1 MISIIIPVYK
11 NKEEF
16 LKNLDQNKRFFSG
29 CEVIIVNDDP
39 QSNIKKEVE
48 KIYPK
53 IVYIQNSKN
62 LGFGQTVNEGVKKSH
77 FPYIFLLNSD
87 VLLLDKKFKDITY
100 LFKKD
105 PQLFAVSFLQKEK
118 DNHLTGKN
126 TIFWK
131 KGMFFHQKAFNL
143 NRGINAWAE
152 GGAAIFDKE
161 KFKILKGF
169 DPLYQPFYWEDIDL
183 SYRAWKMGWKIN
195 FSPRIKLIHHHGT
208 TINKYF
214 NTLKIKSI
222 NYRNQIIFILKNI
235 TDKKLLKEFILFL
248 PYWIF
253 YFLIKGESGF
263 FLGFINAIIK
273 IKAIWQKRKLNTK
286 VFKKT
291 DQEVLG
297 LFEKYE

>member
-29 CEVIIVNDDP
+29 CEVIVVNDDP

-62 LGFGQTVNEGVKKSH
+62 LGFGQTVNKGVKKSR

-87 VLLLDKKFKDITY
+87 VILLDEKFKDTVY

-105 PQLFAVSFLQKEK
+105 PQLFAISFIQKEK
-118 DNHLTGKN
+118 DSKLTGKN
-126 TIFWK
+126 IIFWK
-131 KGMFFHQKAFNL
+131 KGMFFHQKALNL
-143 NRGINAWAE
+143 KEGINGWAE
-152 GGAAIFDKE
+152 GGAAIFDKK
-161 KFKILKGF
+161 KFFALSGF
-169 DPLYQPFYWEDIDL
+169 DSLYKPFYWEDIDL
-183 SYRAWKMGWKIN
+183 SYRAWKMGWKII
-195 FSPRIKLIHHHGT
+195 FLPRIKLVHHHGT

-214 NTLKIKSI
+214 NQWKIKSI

-235 TDKKLLKEFILFL
+235 TDKKLIREFIIYF
-248 PYWIF
+248 PYWLG
-253 YFLIKGESGF
+253 YFLIKREWSY
-263 FLGFINAIIK
+263 FIGLIWAICRIK
-273 IKAIWQKRKLNTK
+273 KIWEKRNMIKKYFKL
-286 VFKKT
+286 T
-291 DQEVLG
+291 DREVLN
-297 LFEKYE
+297 LFK